1 MIHLVDN
8 YYLDADD
15 KQYILLEW
23 DGSVSKLQN
32 KDGSFSKQLKNQQYF
47 SNFQYLLEKL
57 TIIYARKSIAE
68 RYTLEQLGADL
79 TAIKN
84 IIESIGKRMWPDLDS
99 ITDTRD

>member
-1 MIHLVDN
+1 MIHLTDN

-23 DGSVSKLQN
+23 DGSVSKTQN
-32 KDGSFSKQLKNQQYF
+32 KDGSFSKQIKNQQYF

-57 TIIYARKSIAE
+57 ATIYVRKSIAE
-68 RYTLEQLGADL
+68 RETLEQLGKDL

-84 IIESIGKRMWPDLDS
+84 TIEGIGKRMWPDLDS
-99 ITDTRD
+99 ITERGN